1 MKQSRFTAV
10 LCSTVLL
17 LLFSSCGGGTD
28 KKSEPADSPAA
39 TTDSATQTTSIPATV
54 NTIITTPANMAIITH
69 KVKDYSK
76 WLAGYESHDSARLAN
91 GLHNYVIGRGF
102 ADTNMVL
109 IALKVDDVA
118 KAKAFAKDANLK
130 TAMQKAGVIGAP
142 EITVGVATWQDT
154 VALPGAIRSRT
165 TFTVKDWDIWLKA
178 FEEGRQER
186 IDNGIVDR
194 VISHDA
200 DDNKKIGL
208 VTAVTDTTKAFAYY
222 KSDAL
227 KKRRETSG
235 VTSEPKRFLF
245 TIVKRY

>member
-10 LCSTVLL
+10 LYSAVLL
-17 LLFSSCGGGTD
+17 FFLTSCGDGAD
-28 KKSEPADSPAA
+28 KKSDSADSAAA
-39 TTDSATQTTSIPATV
+39 TTDTATQTPSTPAPV
-54 NTIITTPANMAIITH
+54 NTIVTTPVNMAIITH
-69 KVKDYSK
+69 KVKDFSK
-76 WLAGYESHDSARLAN
+76 WLAGYESHDSVRLAN

-102 ADTNMVL
+102 TDTNMVL
-109 IALKVDDVA
+109 IALKADDVA

-142 EITVGVATWQDT
+142 EITVGIATWQDT
-154 VALPGAIRSRT
+154 AALPGAIRSRT
-165 TFTVKDWDIWLKA
+165 TMSVKDWDIWVKS

-186 IDNGIVDR
+186 LDNGIIDR

-208 VTAVTDTTKAFAYY
+208 VTAVTDTAKAFAYY

-227 KKRRETSG
+227 KKRREAGG
-235 VTSEPKRFLF
+235 VISEPKRFLF
-245 TIVKRY
+245 TIGKRY